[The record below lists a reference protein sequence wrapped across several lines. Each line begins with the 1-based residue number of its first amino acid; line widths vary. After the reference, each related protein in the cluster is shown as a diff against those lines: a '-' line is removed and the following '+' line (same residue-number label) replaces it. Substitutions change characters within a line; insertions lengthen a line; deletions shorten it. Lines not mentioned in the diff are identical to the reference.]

1 MSGNSYSGRFRINSV
16 NSSDILPICSNS
28 AHYSD
33 IVKENFFDHL
43 NTSVDTQCH
52 LFKNLNGNKLHQC
65 DHIPN
70 CQIDGLFES
79 SCSKLSNPGSV
90 DLMLPLNNTTDL
102 YTLHSDSPMS
112 VDLHL
117 SSSSQDKQPDENLAT
132 SRKLGKKAEE
142 IIDTGPNGRFL
153 KFCKEIGRGAFK
165 TVYKGLDTETGVA
178 IAWCEINVS

>member
-1 MSGNSYSGRFRINSV
+1 MSSNACSGRFRIHSV
-16 NSSDILPICSNS
+16 NSSDILPTCSNS

-33 IVKENFFDHL
+33 IVNDKFFDHL
-43 NTSVDTQCH
+43 KTSVDTQCH
-52 LFKNLNGNKLHQC
+52 LFTNLNATKLHQA
-65 DHIPN
+65 DLISN
-70 CQIDGLFES
+70 CQMDGLFES
-79 SCSKLSNPGSV
+79 SCSNLSNPGSV
-90 DLMLPLNNTTDL
+90 DLMIPLDNTTDL
-102 YTLHSDSPMS
+102 YTLHSDSPIS

-117 SSSSQDKQPDENLAT
+117 TSSTQDKQSEESLVT
-132 SRKLGKKAEE
+132 TRKFGKKAEE